1 MTRLLQTYPIGY
13 EGPDE
18 SYWAMGTGPE
28 LYEPL
33 QAVSDKFVDSE
44 LEYLWKHQSAAQFAS
59 DLAEAIG
66 EQPRIDALA
75 AALRHGTAQEVR
87 QQLEAIFTRYW
98 DARVRRP
105 DYRR

>member
-1 MTRLLQTYPIGY
+1 MRTIQTYPIGY

-18 SYWAMGTGPE
+18 SYWAHGTGPE
-28 LYEPL
+28 LYEPP
-33 QAVSDKFVDSE
+33 QPPDESFVDAE

-66 EQPRIDALA
+66 EQPRLDALA

-98 DARVRRP
+98 DARIRHP

>member
-1 MTRLLQTYPIGY
+1 MRPLQTYPIGY

-18 SYWAMGTGPE
+18 GYWAMGTGPE

-33 QAVSDKFVDSE
+33 QPVSDDFVDAE
-44 LEYLWKHQSAAQFAS
+44 LEYLWKHQSAHQFAS

-66 EQPRIDALA
+66 EQPRLDALA

-87 QQLEAIFTRYW
+87 SELEAIFTRYW
-98 DARVRRP
+98 DARVRHP

>member
-1 MTRLLQTYPIGY
+1 MSRLQTYPIAY

-18 SYWAMGTGPE
+18 SYWAHGTGPE
-28 LYEPL
+28 LFEP
-33 QAVSDKFVDSE
+33 APPVDESFIDAE

-66 EQPRIDALA
+66 EQPRLDALA
-75 AALRHGTAQEVR
+75 AALRNGTAQEVR
-87 QQLEAIFTRYW
+87 RELEAIFTRYW
-98 DARVRRP
+98 DAQVRKP